1 MLKIEKHRDDIPENL
16 PDQGD
21 KAEDNPSDGDNCKES
36 EKKEKHNIQF
46 LMIRQNRYCGAVPSA
61 RLLPGRH

>member
-21 KAEDNPSDGDNCKES
+21 QGEDDPGYGNYCEECK
-36 EKKEKHNIQF
+36 KKEKHNIHF
-46 LMIRQNRYCGAVPSA
+46 FMIRQNRYCGAVPSA
-61 RLLPGRH
+61 RLLPDRH

>member
-46 LMIRQNRYCGAVPSA
+46 LMIRQNQY
-61 RLLPGRH
+61 